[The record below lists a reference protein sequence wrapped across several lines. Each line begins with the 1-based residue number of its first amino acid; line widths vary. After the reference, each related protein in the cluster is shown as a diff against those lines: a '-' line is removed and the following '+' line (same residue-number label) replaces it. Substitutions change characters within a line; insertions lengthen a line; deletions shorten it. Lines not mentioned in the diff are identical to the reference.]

1 MATISFDLVSPE
13 NLIFNE
19 EVGMIIVPGKDGDFG
34 VLPGHSK
41 LMSSLRPGRIMIYS
55 EDNNLLKSFFVSGGF
70 AEVNPEKCI
79 ILAESVDDM
88 SVLDKSIIQSNIQ
101 DLEKLDDSKSKE
113 KLLIANAKLDA
124 INSIFYN
131 KI

>member
-1 MATISFDLVSPE
+1 MAKISFDLVSPE

-19 EVGMIIVPGKDGDFG
+19 EVGMVIVPGKDGDFG

-88 SVLDKSIIQSNIQ
+88 SVLDKSKIQNTIQ
-101 DLEKLDDSKSKE
+101 DLEKLDDSKSKDQ
-113 KLLIANAKLDA
+113 LLIANAKLDA

>member
-13 NLIFNE
+13 NLVFNE

-55 EDNNLLKSFFVSGGF
+55 EDKNLLKSFFVSGGF

-79 ILAESVDDM
+79 ILGESVDDM
-88 SVLDKSIIQSNIQ
+88 SVLDKSIIQNSIQ

-113 KLLIANAKLDA
+113 QLIIANAKLDA
-124 INSIFYN
+124 MNSISYN